1 MTNPQPSSQASQ
13 ALHTVVVSIL
23 NNFVM
28 MLIKGIS
35 GYLGN
40 SYALIADAIESM
52 ADIVSSILLYAGLQ
66 FAHKPPDDNHP
77 YGHGKIE
84 PLLTL
89 IIGAFLLG
97 SAGLI
102 TYHSIGNI
110 NTPHPPPQAWTLLVL
125 LPIILG
131 KEFAFQH
138 IMRRAKQLNSTALKA
153 EAWHQR
159 SDALTSISAFIG
171 ISVAVVM
178 GDGYESADDWAALV
192 AAVLITYNSLQLL
205 RPTFAE
211 LMDEDNHGELVA
223 EIRKESEKV
232 VGILGTEKCFVRKS
246 GAYYWV
252 DLHALVD
259 GSISVHDGHQLA
271 HELKDHLQATI
282 PNIQDV
288 LIHIEPFLETRQN
301 IRHCP

>member
-1 MTNPQPSSQASQ
+1 MSEFRQQTREKL
-13 ALHTVVVSIL
+13 ALSAVIFSIISNL
-23 NNFVM
+23 SL

-52 ADIVSSILLYAGLQ
+52 ADIISSILLYAGLQ

-89 IIGAFLLG
+89 IIGAFLLA

-102 TYHSIGNI
+102 TTHSIENI
-110 NTPHPPPQAWTLLVL
+110 NTPHRLPKTWTLLVL
-125 LPIILG
+125 LPIIIW
-131 KEFAFQH
+131 KEISFQH
-138 IMRRAKQLNSTALKA
+138 IMRRAKQINSTTLKA

-171 ISVAVVM
+171 ISIAVVM

-192 AAVLITYNSLQLL
+192 AAALIVYNSLQLL
-205 RPTFAE
+205 RPTLAE
-211 LMDEDNHGELVA
+211 LMDANDYDELIA
-223 EIRKESEKV
+223 QIRHEAKQV
-232 VGILGTEKCFVRKS
+232 NGILGTEKCFVRKS
-246 GAYYWV
+246 GTYYWV
-252 DLHALVD
+252 DLHAMVD
-259 GSISVHDGHQLA
+259 GNLSVREGHQLA
-271 HELKDHLQATI
+271 HDLKSHLQTTI
-282 PNIQDV
+282 PVIQDV
-288 LIHIEPFLETRQN
+288 LIHIEPF
-301 IRHCP
+301 H